1 MSMVSR
7 SIRNLFRNKSR
18 TAVVTL
24 IVGFAL
30 AIFLSASMISSN
42 ISTSVVEL
50 SESME
55 TTIVVQPAG
64 TSTFAMMGM
73 TTTLMNGSVL
83 EDIWTVSHVDS
94 ANPILIQMETD
105 DSSTFTDFR
114 MGTTVQGMD
123 PGEGIFLT
131 MGGGTIEV
139 TDGRSLD
146 SGDELSYVAE
156 VGSEYANRTG
166 AGVGDIITL
175 NETDLTVVGIFT
187 SGTMFGGGTV
197 IIPYEIAK
205 AVYNLDGMNTIYVA
219 ADAVGNMDEVIAD
232 IQVLIGDDYDVAA
245 LSTITSERA
254 DTMQTSMDSMVASS
268 EFGAMASLLAA
279 GAVMTFVMVLVTR
292 ERTKEIGILKALGFR
307 NSKIAAQLLTESM
320 ALSLI
325 GFTVGLII
333 AVVGAPYLIS
343 MFGGTTATMDFP
355 SGGELPDGTTTD
367 DFERP
372 AATSASS
379 IDLELSWDLI
389 LYGFLLAV
397 GLGVLGALYPILTS
411 LRLKPAEAL
420 RQ

>member
-1 MSMVSR
+1 MVTR
-7 SIRNLFRNKSR
+7 SVRNLFRNKSR

-64 TSTFAMMGM
+64 TSSFSMFGGS
-73 TTTLMNGSVL
+73 TTLMNESVL
-83 EDIWTVSHVDS
+83 DSVWSVTHVES
-94 ANPILIQMETD
+94 ANPILTQMETD
-105 DSSTFTDFR
+105 DSTTDFR

-131 MGGGTIEV
+131 MGSGTIEV

-166 AGVGDIITL
+166 VGVGDTITL
-175 NETDLTVVGIFT
+175 NESDLTVVGIFT
-187 SGTMFGGGTV
+187 SGTMFGGSTV

-205 AVYNLDGMNTIYVA
+205 AVYDLDGMQTVYVT
-219 ADAVGNMDEVIAD
+219 ADAVGNMDEVIDD
-232 IQVLIGDDYDVAA
+232 IQAVLGDDYDVAA
-245 LSTITSERA
+245 LSAITSEGA
-254 DTMQTSMDSMVASS
+254 DTMQASMDSMVASS

-292 ERTKEIGILKALGFR
+292 ERTREIGILKALGFK
-307 NSKIAAQLLTESM
+307 NSKIASQLLTESIS
-320 ALSLI
+320 LSMI
-325 GFTVGLII
+325 GFGVGLVITL
-333 AVVGAPYLIS
+333 VGAPYLIS

-355 SGGELPDGTTTD
+355 SPGDLPDASTSTDGFAPSARTSGT
-367 DFERP
+367 
-372 AATSASS
+372 A

-389 LYGFLLAV
+389 AYGLLLAV

-411 LRLKPAEAL
+411 LRLRPAEAL